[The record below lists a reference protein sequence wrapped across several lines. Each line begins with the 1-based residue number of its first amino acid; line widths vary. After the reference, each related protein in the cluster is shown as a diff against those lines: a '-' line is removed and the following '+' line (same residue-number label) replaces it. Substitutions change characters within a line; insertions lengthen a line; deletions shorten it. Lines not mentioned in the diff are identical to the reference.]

1 MPIVLL
7 IRHGENEY
15 VKKSRLAG
23 RLPGV
28 SLNKSGRQQAKKLA
42 KMLTGIPISAVYSSP
57 LERCVET
64 AQPIAEALGLELI
77 TRPGL
82 IEIDYGDWQD
92 KKLKMLRRHK
102 LWRVVQGAP
111 SRMRFPSGESFAEAQ
126 HRVCQEL
133 DALVK
138 LHNPKD
144 VLACVS
150 HSDIIKLAVAYFI
163 GLPLDLF
170 QRLHI
175 APASITALNFD
186 ETGNSLLTLNF
197 DLAFTLL
204 KA

>member
-1 MPIVLL
+1 L

-15 VKKSRLAG
+15 VKKGRLAG

-28 SLNKSGRQQAKKLA
+28 NLNKDGRKQAKVLA
-42 KMLTGIPISAVYSSP
+42 ENLVGIPISAVYSSP
-57 LERCVET
+57 LERCMGT
-64 AQPIAEALGLELI
+64 AKPIAEALGLRLV

-82 IEIDYGDWQD
+82 IEIDFGDWQD
-92 KKLKMLRRHK
+92 KKLKGLRRHK

-111 SRMRFPSGESFAEAQ
+111 SRMRFPNGESFAEAQ

-133 DALVK
+133 DALVAQ
-138 LHNPKD
+138 HDPRD
-144 VLACVS
+144 VLVCVS
-150 HSDIIKLAVAYFI
+150 HSDVIKLAVAYFI

-170 QRLHI
+170 QRLYI

-186 ETGNSLLTLNF
+186 EAGNRLLSLNYEINYSLP
-197 DLAFTLL
+197 